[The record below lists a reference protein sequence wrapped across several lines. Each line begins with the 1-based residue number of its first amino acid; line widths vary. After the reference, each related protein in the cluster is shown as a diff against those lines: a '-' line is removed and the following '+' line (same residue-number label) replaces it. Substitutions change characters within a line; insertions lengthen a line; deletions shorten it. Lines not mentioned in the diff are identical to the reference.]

1 MDLLYCDR
9 QGKNIPVVYKGD
21 GANGLLNT
29 DRFKDGANLT
39 VNVSNLQ
46 LLNQPNFS
54 NMPKTPLDYRN
65 EVGTGLSLEA
75 AQALARLPT
84 ISPLQQ

>member
-1 MDLLYCDR
+1 MGPVYRNR
-9 QGKNIPVVYKGD
+9 QVKNIPVVYKGD

-84 ISPLQQ
+84 ISPLKQ